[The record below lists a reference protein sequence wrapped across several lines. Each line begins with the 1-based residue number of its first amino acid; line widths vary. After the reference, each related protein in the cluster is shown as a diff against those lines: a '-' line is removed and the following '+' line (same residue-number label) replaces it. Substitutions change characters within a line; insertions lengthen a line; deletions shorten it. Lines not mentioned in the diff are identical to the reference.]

1 MVSGTAESVAK
12 PAPKRRVTKKAAAAA
27 AVVAES
33 AVSDVDAP
41 VASSSNGPTLGAL
54 TTKVARSRTSTKK
67 EPEVTLLNNIV
78 MLDKKPI
85 HQESHNRTLQ
95 PHPDHVLNDANL
107 VFTEKGLR
115 MTMID
120 QKMICASF
128 LSMDASYFEMYYC
141 KSKQTLGVD
150 IHWLYKVIKPLRMND
165 ILSFIVHKD
174 ERDELRIIMENP
186 EKGTKAE
193 HKIKLKLLP
202 DDEWE
207 IKDQF
212 QFEFD
217 IQPPEIDSAYFQS
230 ICRNLH
236 SVHAQEVEITYSS
249 DKLKF
254 RGLKGETESTFE
266 IQVAP
271 AIGEDGTTL
280 VSDDREV
287 KGSFLLYYLHNF
299 TKAAHHLSQKVRIA
313 LQQEHYLL
321 IEYVMNGTN
330 NSLRYLLFQY
340 DPE

>member
-1 MVSGTAESVAK
+1 
-12 PAPKRRVTKKAAAAA
+12 
-27 AVVAES
+27 
-33 AVSDVDAP
+33 
-41 VASSSNGPTLGAL
+41 
-54 TTKVARSRTSTKK
+54 
-67 EPEVTLLNNIV
+67 
-78 MLDKKPI
+78 
-85 HQESHNRTLQ
+85 
-95 PHPDHVLNDANL
+95 
-107 VFTEKGLR
+107 
-115 MTMID
+115 
-120 QKMICASF
+120 MICASF